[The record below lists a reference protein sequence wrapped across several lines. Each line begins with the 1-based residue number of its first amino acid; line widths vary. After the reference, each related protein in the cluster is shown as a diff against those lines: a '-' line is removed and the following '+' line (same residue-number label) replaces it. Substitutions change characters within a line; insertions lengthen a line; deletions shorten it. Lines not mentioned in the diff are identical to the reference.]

1 MKKLIIIAGALLLS
15 ACVSHNFAEG
25 RRTEWRCAADKDF
38 SLREVAGAVE
48 VYAGGQTNRL
58 LPTGERSYSNGD
70 VTYTIERGRATL
82 TGVGGGPYEN
92 CRRAGSLPLPRF
104 FG

>member
-1 MKKLIIIAGALLLS
+1 MKKLIIIAGALLLA

-25 RRTEWRCAADKDF
+25 RRTEWRCAADKEF

-58 LPTGERSYSNGD
+58 LPSGEGAYTDGA
-70 VTYTIERGRATL
+70 VTYSVDRGRATL
-82 TGVGGGPYEN
+82 TGVSGGPYEN
-92 CRRAGSLPLPRF
+92 CSRAGALPRF
-104 FG
+104 W

>member
-1 MKKLIIIAGALLLS
+1 MKKLIIIAGALMLS

-25 RRTEWRCAADKDF
+25 RRTEWRCAADKEF

-58 LPTGERSYSNGD
+58 TPSGERAYSNGT
-70 VTYTIERGRATL
+70 VTYSVERGRASL
-82 TGVGGGPYEN
+82 TGANGGPYEN
-92 CRRAGSLPLPRF
+92 CHRTGWLPSLW
-104 FG
+104 

>member
-15 ACVSHNFAEG
+15 ACVSHNFSEG
-25 RRTEWRCAADKDF
+25 RRTEWRCAADKEF

-58 LPTGERSYSNGD
+58 LPNGERSYSNGD
-70 VTYTIERGRATL
+70 VTYSVERGRATL
-82 TGVGGGPYEN
+82 TGVNGGPYEN
-92 CRRAGSLPLPRF
+92 CSRAGALPRF
-104 FG
+104 W

>member
-1 MKKLIIIAGALLLS
+1 MKKLIIIAGALMLS

-25 RRTEWRCAADKDF
+25 RRTEWRCAADTEF

-58 LPTGERSYSNGD
+58 LPNGDRSYSNGT
-70 VTYTIERGRATL
+70 VNYTVDRGRASL
-82 TGVGGGPYEN
+82 TGANGGPYEN
-92 CRRAGSLPLPRF
+92 CHRAGWLPRVF
-104 FG
+104 